1 MAKLPAK
8 IEIAFYAKLAI
19 FLANKFDPRL
29 NNHELEGEY
38 AGFRSINI
46 TGDYR
51 AIFADSGNNVEFF
64 IIGTHSEL
72 Y

>member
-1 MAKLPAK
+1 MAKLPIK
-8 IEIAFYAKLAI
+8 TENAFYAKLAI
-19 FLANKFDPRL
+19 FLVNKFDKRL

-38 AGFRSINI
+38 AGFRSINV

-51 AIFADSGNNVEFF
+51 AIFADSGDNIMFF
-64 IIGTHSEL
+64 TIGTHSEL